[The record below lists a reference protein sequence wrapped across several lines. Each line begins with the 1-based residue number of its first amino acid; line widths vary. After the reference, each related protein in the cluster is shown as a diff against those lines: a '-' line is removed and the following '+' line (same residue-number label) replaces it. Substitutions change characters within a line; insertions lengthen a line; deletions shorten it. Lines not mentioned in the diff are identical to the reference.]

1 MIRERFQNFIVRQ
14 NEWGLISHII
24 IRQSEVKVHKFILFW
39 LCDDLLNRS
48 IINSPQQPQK
58 WWAHDKQIRWS
69 DNDIDD
75 DLLARVNFSFSIF
88 SDESFT

>member
-14 NEWGLISHII
+14 NEWGLISLGFDK
-24 IRQSEVKVHKFILFW
+24 VKEKCTNLFSFD
-39 LCDDLLNRS
+39 CVMIFRTDLSLTL
-48 IINSPQQPQK
+48 PQQPQK